1 MEIEEY
7 FGLFADIIKK
17 FICYMT
23 MLISCSTAS
32 LELLVKWN
40 LTMLG
45 SLE

>member
-23 MLISCSTAS
+23 MLISAVQH
-32 LELLVKWN
+32 LKWN
-40 LTMLG
+40 LTMLV